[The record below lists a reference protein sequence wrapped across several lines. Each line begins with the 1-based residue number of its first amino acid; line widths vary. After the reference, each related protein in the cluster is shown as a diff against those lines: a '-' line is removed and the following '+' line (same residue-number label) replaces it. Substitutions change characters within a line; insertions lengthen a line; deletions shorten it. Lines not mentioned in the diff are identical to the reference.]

1 MTLLPHWLVAL
12 VAAERI
18 AELIIARRNTTR
30 LLARGGH
37 EVGAGH
43 YPLIVATH
51 LGWFA
56 ALWLAVPR
64 TAAIAWPW
72 FAVYMLLVA
81 GRVWVMTTLGP
92 YWTTRIIQ
100 MPAAPLVRHG
110 PYRYCRHPNYAIV
123 AGEVAVLPLVFGRWD
138 LAVAFSLLNA
148 AVLAWRMHVEN
159 AALAA
164 RPSGSR

>member
-1 MTLLPHWLVAL
+1 VTLLPHWLIAL
-12 VAAERI
+12 VAVERVI
-18 AELIIARRNTTR
+18 ELVIARRNTVR

-43 YPLIVATH
+43 YPVIVATH
-51 LGWFA
+51 VAWLA
-56 ALWLAVPR
+56 ALWLAVPP

-72 FAVYMLLVA
+72 VATYMLLAA

-100 MPAAPLVRHG
+100 LPDAPLVRHG

-123 AGEVAVLPLVFGRWD
+123 AGEIAVLPLAFGRWD

-148 AVLAWRMHVEN
+148 AVLAWRMHLEN

-164 RPSGSR
+164 RPGGSR

>member
-1 MTLLPHWLVAL
+1 MTLVPHWLVAL
-12 VAAERI
+12 VAAERVI
-18 AELIIARRNTTR
+18 ELVIARRNTAR
-30 LLARGGH
+30 LLASGGH

-51 LGWFA
+51 VAWLA
-56 ALWLAVPR
+56 TLWLAVPP
-64 TAAIAWPW
+64 TAALAWPW
-72 FAVYMLLVA
+72 AVVYILLAA

-100 MPAAPLVRHG
+100 LPGAPLVRHG
-110 PYRYCRHPNYAIV
+110 PYRYCRHPNYAVV
-123 AGEVAVLPLVFGRWD
+123 AGEIAVLPLAFGRWD
-138 LAVAFSLLNA
+138 LAVTFSLLNA

>member
-18 AELIIARRNTTR
+18 VELIIAGRNTAR

-51 LGWFA
+51 VAWLA
-56 ALWLAVPR
+56 TLWLAVPL

-72 FAVYMLLVA
+72 VVAYSLLV
-81 GRVWVMTTLGP
+81 GGCVWVMMILGS
-92 YWTTRIIQ
+92 YWTTRII
-100 MPAAPLVRHG
+100 
-110 PYRYCRHPNYAIV
+110 
-123 AGEVAVLPLVFGRWD
+123 
-138 LAVAFSLLNA
+138 
-148 AVLAWRMHVEN
+148 
-159 AALAA
+159 
-164 RPSGSR
+164 